1 MRVLCSPQGLM
12 EGQHPGQGVRDILAS
27 GLKAGVLDFSLFC
40 PLALVNKY
48 GWDMV
53 RLRRWLREAEQL
65 IALAR
70 EQGLDLPLALAPF
83 WPWEARAELEVDF
96 LLELTWE
103 ALRLAAK
110 AGAEAVLVRPAFCH
124 PTTASGPPPL
134 KGRTSQGAEDA
145 MRRFNREFYL
155 KLVPLAKELGLQ
167 ILLMNGLRNVGG
179 HLVRGLCAEPR
190 EAARWLEELNLEAG
204 EEIFGFALDMEAAN
218 LCGQDM
224 QALIHA
230 VGPRLQAVLVSD
242 RGPEGAAY
250 LPFLGGGHR
259 KGLRADWLGLL
270 RGLRDIAFD
279 GFLVLNLRDTAAP
292 LSPLLRPALL
302 PLVKRVA
309 DYLVWQI
316 ELEKPLRTYP
326 SVVLFG
332 AGNMCLNYMSCY
344 GEKYPPIF
352 TCDNNPKRW
361 GEKFAG
367 LEVRSP
373 EALRETEPDTVILI
387 CNIYYREIEA
397 QLQEMALPNPIA
409 YFNDEYL
416 PTFTAERIDWSER
429 GE

>member
-12 EGQHPGQGVRDILAS
+12 EGRHPGQGVRDILAS

-40 PLALVNKY
+40 PLALVDKY
-48 GWDMV
+48 GWDMM
-53 RLRRWLREAEQL
+53 RLRRWLGEAEQL
-65 IALAR
+65 MALAR

-96 LLELTWE
+96 LLELTQE
-103 ALRLAAK
+103 SMRLAAK
-110 AGAEAVLVRPAFCH
+110 AGAGAVLVRPV
-124 PTTASGPPPL
+124 G
-134 KGRTSQGAEDA
+134 K
-145 MRRFNREFYL
+145 EFYL
-155 KLVPLAKELGLQ
+155 RLVPLAKELGLQ

-190 EAARWLEELNLEAG
+190 EATRWLVELNLEAG
-204 EEIFGFALDMEAAN
+204 EEIFGFALDMEAVN

-230 VGPRLQAVLVSD
+230 AGPRLQAVLVSD

-279 GFLVLNLRDTAAP
+279 GFLALNLRDTAAP

-302 PLVKRVA
+302 PMVKRVA

-397 QLQEMALPNPIA
+397 QLQDMALPNPIA

-416 PTFTAERIDWSER
+416 PTFTAERIDWLER

>member
-40 PLALVNKY
+40 PLALVDKY

-96 LLELTWE
+96 LLELTE
-103 ALRLAAK
+103 ESMRLAAK
-110 AGAEAVLVRPAFCH
+110 AGAEAVLVRPV
-124 PTTASGPPPL
+124 G
-134 KGRTSQGAEDA
+134 K
-145 MRRFNREFYL
+145 EFYL

-250 LPFLGGGHR
+250 LPFLGGGYR

-302 PLVKRVA
+302 PMVKRVA

-373 EALRETEPDTVILI
+373 EALRETATDTVILI

-416 PTFTAERIDWSER
+416 PTFTAERIDWLER

>member
-12 EGQHPGQGVRDILAS
+12 EGRHPGQGVRDILAS

-40 PLALVNKY
+40 PLALVDKY

-65 IALAR
+65 MALAG

-96 LLELTWE
+96 LLELTE
-103 ALRLAAK
+103 ESMRLAAK
-110 AGAEAVLVRPAFCH
+110 AGAEAVLVRPV
-124 PTTASGPPPL
+124 G
-134 KGRTSQGAEDA
+134 
-145 MRRFNREFYL
+145 REFYL
-155 KLVPLAKELGLQ
+155 RLVPLAKELGLQ

-230 VGPRLQAVLVSD
+230 AGPRLQAVLVSD

-279 GFLVLNLRDTAAP
+279 GFLALNLRDTAAP

-302 PLVKRVA
+302 PMVKRVA

-397 QLQEMALPNPIA
+397 QLQDMALPNPIA

-416 PTFTAERIDWSER
+416 PTFTAERIDWLER

>member
-1 MRVLCSPQGLM
+1 M
-12 EGQHPGQGVRDILAS
+12 
-27 GLKAGVLDFSLFC
+27 
-40 PLALVNKY
+40 
-48 GWDMV
+48 
-53 RLRRWLREAEQL
+53 
-65 IALAR
+65 
-70 EQGLDLPLALAPF
+70 
-83 WPWEARAELEVDF
+83 
-96 LLELTWE
+96 
-103 ALRLAAK
+103 RLAAK
-110 AGAEAVLVRPAFCH
+110 AGAEAVLVRPV
-124 PTTASGPPPL
+124 G
-134 KGRTSQGAEDA
+134 K
-145 MRRFNREFYL
+145 EFYL
-155 KLVPLAKELGLQ
+155 RLVPLAKELGLQ

-230 VGPRLQAVLVSD
+230 AGPRLQAVLVSD

-250 LPFLGGGHR
+250 LPFFGGGYR

-270 RGLRDIAFD
+270 RGLREMVFD

-344 GEKYPPIF
+344 GEKYPPLF
-352 TCDNNPKRW
+352 ACDNNPKRW

-373 EALRETEPDTVILI
+373 EALRETATDTVILI

-416 PTFTAERIDWSER
+416 PTFTAERIDWLER